1 MSTAIGAIAPV
12 IKRSGTLL
20 SADWMEKLTSMRIS
34 REVGLVG
41 RATLRFTDSGY
52 SLSASDTFALGTK
65 VTLAV
70 PDADDLFKGTVTGIN
85 LDQSASE
92 LPELVVVIDDDGYK
106 LGRGTR
112 VTTFLNTTYDEV
124 IRKMAQHHTM
134 KVETADTGGSQ
145 LEYLMQAGTDLEF
158 LNSIVERTGCVWY
171 VETNGA
177 LVIKKIALGSPA
189 ATLALRDELR
199 EFSVRAS
206 GLRPTELKVNGWNP
220 AQQENI
226 VGQNPATASSESP
239 NLIGKYVGSGPS
251 SSLTAASASVAQLS
265 PLTQSEANAIA
276 GSLYN
281 DWASAAVVARG
292 TADINSAIKPGVTV
306 KIKQAGPASGNY
318 LVTGV
323 EHIYDSGGFVTKFTA
338 GSHRPSG
345 LVDTL
350 GSAPADPGFLIG
362 SLVVGVVSQNDDPD
376 NTGRIKVQYKG
387 INGEI
392 ESPWARVVTLG
403 GGHARGV
410 VFQPEVNDEV
420 LVAFER
426 GDTRRPV
433 VIGGLYSKKNT
444 LPTGSK
450 YVAAG
455 GTVDYRRI
463 TSRKNHMIEMADG
476 TEPTEQHILLQ
487 LGTASHTLRLGA
499 DAFAIKMASG
509 KPVSIQAGDA
519 KFEITAAGDITMEA
533 NNITIKAKVALKMQG
548 GTQAELKGT
557 QTAIQGTQVQVKAD
571 GVGSVEAGGPLT
583 LKGAIVGIN

>member
-12 IKRSGTLL
+12 IKRNGSPMN
-20 SADWMEKLTSMRIS
+20 ADLTAKLTSMRIS

-52 SLSASDTFALGTK
+52 TLSASDGFSLGTK
-65 VTLAV
+65 VSISE
-70 PDADDLFKGTVTGIN
+70 PDADDLFSGTVTGIN

-112 VTTFLNTTYDEV
+112 VTTFLNSSYDDV
-124 IRKMAQHHTM
+124 IRKMAQSHGM
-134 KVETADTGGSQ
+134 RVKIAATGATPHD
-145 LEYLMQAGTDLEF
+145 YLMQAGTDLEF
-158 LNSIVERTGCVWY
+158 LNSIVERTGCVWF
-171 VETNGA
+171 VDTDGTLE
-177 LVIKKIALGSPA
+177 IKKIALESPV
-189 ATLALRDELR
+189 ATLGLAEELK

-206 GLRPTELKVNGWNP
+206 GLRPTELKVNGWDP

-226 VGQNPATASSESP
+226 VGQNPAPPSGETP
-239 NLIGKYVGSGPS
+239 NLIGKYTGSGPS
-251 SSLTAASASVAQLS
+251 SSLSAAATAVAELT
-265 PLTQSEANAIA
+265 PMTQSEANAIA

-281 DWASAAVVARG
+281 DWASAAIVARG
-292 TADINSAIKPGVTV
+292 TSVISSAIKPGVTV
-306 KIKQAGPASGNY
+306 KVHKAGPASGNY

-323 EHIYDSGGFVTKFTA
+323 EHIYDSAGFVTKFTA

-350 GSAPADPGFLIG
+350 GSAHADPGFLIG
-362 SLVVGVVSQNDDPD
+362 SLVVGIISQNDDPD
-376 NTGRIKVQYKG
+376 GGGRVKVEYKG

-403 GGHARGV
+403 GGPARGV

-420 LVAFER
+420 LVGFER

-444 LPTGSK
+444 LPTGEK
-450 YVAAG
+450 YVAG
-455 GTVDYRRI
+455 GGKVEYRRI

-476 TEPTEQHILLQ
+476 DSPDKQHVLLG
-487 LGTASHTLRLGA
+487 LGTAAHTLRLGA
-499 DAFAIKMASG
+499 DAFAIKVASG
-509 KPVSIQAGDA
+509 KPVSIEAGDA
-519 KFEITAAGDITMEA
+519 KFEISAAGDITIEA
-533 NNITIKAKVALKMQG
+533 NNITLKAKMALKMQAG
-548 GTQAELKGT
+548 SQAELKGT
-557 QTAIQGTQVQVKAD
+557 QTAIQGAQVQVKAD
-571 GVGSVEAGGPLT
+571 GMGSVEAGGPLT